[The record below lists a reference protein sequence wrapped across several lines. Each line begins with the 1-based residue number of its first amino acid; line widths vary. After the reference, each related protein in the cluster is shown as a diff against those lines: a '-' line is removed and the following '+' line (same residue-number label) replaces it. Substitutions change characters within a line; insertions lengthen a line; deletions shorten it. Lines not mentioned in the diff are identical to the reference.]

1 MITTSSF
8 SELMQAKNAIE
19 ELKMEKPDVYKK
31 FAHIIHL
38 TYQLQFKFQYMGSL
52 IMDEDST
59 KHCPKVQD
67 DYVLNV
73 YQTEIK
79 KLKADS
85 EVLNLKQLLAE
96 YKQLGYAKLSDLV
109 MGKNPEVLVGPAIE
123 R

>member
-1 MITTSSF
+1 MIMTSSF
-8 SELMQAKNAIE
+8 NELMQAKHAIE
-19 ELKMEKPDVYKK
+19 ELKTEKPVVYKK

-79 KLKADS
+79 KLKADD

-96 YKQLGYAKLSDLV
+96 YRQIGYAKLSDLV
-109 MGKNPEVLVGPAIE
+109 MGKNPEVLVGPAVV

>member
-1 MITTSSF
+1 RKYNKKMKRKKSTTKQWDKNIEEEIQIIKTSSF

-73 YQTEIK
+73 Y
-79 KLKADS
+79 
-85 EVLNLKQLLAE
+85 
-96 YKQLGYAKLSDLV
+96 
-109 MGKNPEVLVGPAIE
+109 
-123 R
+123 

>member
-1 MITTSSF
+1 MIMTSSF
-8 SELMQAKNAIE
+8 NELMQAKHAIE
-19 ELKMEKPDVYKK
+19 ELKTEKPVVYKK

-79 KLKADS
+79 KLKADD

-109 MGKNPEVLVGPAIE
+109 MGKNPEVLVGPAVV

>member
-1 MITTSSF
+1 
-8 SELMQAKNAIE
+8 KV
-19 ELKMEKPDVYKK
+19 KPALNKK
-31 FAHIIHL
+31 YDNINQL
-38 TYQLQFKFQYMGSL
+38 TYQIQFKFQYIGSL
-52 IMDEDST
+52 IMDEYPT

-79 KLKADS
+79 KLKADD

-109 MGKNPEVLVGPAIE
+109 MGKNPEILVGPAVV